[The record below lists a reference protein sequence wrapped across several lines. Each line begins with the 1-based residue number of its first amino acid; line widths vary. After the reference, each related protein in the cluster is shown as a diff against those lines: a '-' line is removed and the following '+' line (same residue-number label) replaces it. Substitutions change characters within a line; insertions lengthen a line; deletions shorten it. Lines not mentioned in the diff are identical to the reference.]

1 MHARRIRPDTG
12 PTDRRRIAAAG
23 LSAVLPGLG
32 QAFNRRR
39 RLALW
44 FVIPSL
50 ILLAIALLVLRL
62 QSPARLA
69 AWAIAPS
76 VLNALLLLNLLVLVW
91 RLAAVGQA
99 FLDTGRPG
107 PTGRLGIAGIALI
120 ALVVAV
126 PHLLVWQ
133 YGTLAGDM
141 FKSIFGGQV
150 LSATGPNP
158 SPSPALTERVN
169 VLLLGVDATDA
180 RTETLTDTMIV
191 ASLDPVGHT
200 VSMASVPRDL
210 VNVPLGN
217 GDDFGPKLNSLMSYA
232 DRHPNEFP
240 KGGIRA
246 LQDAIGAMLEID
258 IQYYARVDFKGF
270 VTVVDAVG
278 GVDVD
283 VQKKVRAPR
292 YDGFGLE
299 STGFVVRKG
308 QHHFSGGEALA
319 YARIRRGAGESDFT
333 RADRQQQILLALRD
347 RVTQGGSIL
356 FELPALLKAV
366 GDTVKT
372 DIPIDRLPEF
382 AAIMDEMHG
391 KDSVVRAVL
400 GHPLVDAKQTR
411 YGASQV
417 PNLKKIRAVA
427 AALFG
432 DPGTP
437 PTPWPTPKPT
447 KAPKPTP
454 TP

>member
-12 PTDRRRIAAAG
+12 PTDRRRLAAAG

-50 ILLAIALLVLRL
+50 TVLAVALLVIQL
-62 QSPARLA
+62 QSPTRLA

-91 RLAAVGQA
+91 RLASVGQA

-107 PTGRLGIAGIALI
+107 PTGRLGITGIALI
-120 ALVVAV
+120 ALVVTV

-133 YGTLAGDM
+133 YGSLAGDA
-141 FKSIFGGQV
+141 FKNVFGGQV
-150 LSATGPNP
+150 LSATGGNP
-158 SPSPALTERVN
+158 TPAPALTERVN
-169 VLLLGVDATDA
+169 VLLLGVDKTDE
-180 RTETLTDTMIV
+180 RTTTLTDTMIV

-217 GDDFGPKLNSLMSYA
+217 GDLYGPKLNSLVSYA
-232 DRHPNEFP
+232 DRHPDEFP
-240 KGGIRA
+240 KGGIRT

-258 IQYYARVDFKGF
+258 IQYYARVDFAGF
-270 VTVVDAVG
+270 VAMVDAVG
-278 GVDVD
+278 GVDVN
-283 VQKKVRAPR
+283 VKKKVRAPR

-299 STGFVVRKG
+299 TTGFVVRKG
-308 QHHFSGGEALA
+308 KHHFSGAEALA
-319 YARIRRGAGESDFT
+319 YARIRKGAGESDFT
-333 RADRQQQILLALRD
+333 RAERQQQILLALRD
-347 RVTQGGSIL
+347 RVTRGGSIL
-356 FELPALLKAV
+356 FELPGLLKAV

-382 AAIMDEMHG
+382 AAILDEVGG
-391 KDSVVRAVL
+391 KGSVVRAVL

-427 AALFG
+427 ARLFSA
-432 DPGTP
+432 PGTP

-447 KAPKPTP
+447 KTPKPTP

>member
-1 MHARRIRPDTG
+1 VHARRIRPDTG
-12 PTDRRRIAAAG
+12 PTDRRRLAAAG

-32 QAFNRRR
+32 QAFNGRR

-44 FVIPSL
+44 FAIPSL
-50 ILLAIALLVLRL
+50 ILLAIALLVIRL
-62 QSPARLA
+62 QSPTRLA

-91 RLAAVGQA
+91 RLGSVGQA

-107 PTGRLGIAGIALI
+107 PTGRLGIVGIALI

-150 LSATGPNP
+150 LSATGPSA
-158 SPSPALTERVN
+158 SPRPALTDRIN
-169 VLLLGVDATDA
+169 VLLLGVDATDE
-180 RTETLTDTMIV
+180 RTATLTDTMIV

-217 GDDFGPKLNSLMSYA
+217 GDVFGPKLNSLMSFA
-232 DRHPNEFP
+232 DRHADQFP
-240 KGGIRA
+240 RGGVRA
-246 LQDAIGAMLEID
+246 LQDAIGSLLDID

-270 VTVVDAVG
+270 VTMVDAVG

-283 VQKKVRAPR
+283 VKKKVRAPR

-299 STGFVVRKG
+299 TTGFVVRKG
-308 QHHFSGGEALA
+308 NHHFTGAEALA
-319 YARIRRGAGESDFT
+319 YARIRKGAGESDFT
-333 RADRQQQILLALRD
+333 RAERQQQILLALRQ
-347 RVTQGGSIL
+347 RAMSGGSIL

-372 DIPIDRLPEF
+372 DIPVDRLPEF
-382 AAIMDEMHG
+382 AAIIDEVGG
-391 KDSVVRAVL
+391 KGSLVRAVI

-427 AALFG
+427 ARLFSA
-432 DPGTP
+432 PGTP

-447 KAPKPTP
+447 KTPKPTP

>member
-12 PTDRRRIAAAG
+12 PTDRRRLAAAG

-32 QAFNRRR
+32 QAFNGRR

-44 FVIPSL
+44 FIVPSL
-50 ILLAIALLVLRL
+50 IFLAVALLVIRL

-69 AWAIAPS
+69 AWAVAPS
-76 VLNALLLLNLLVLVW
+76 VLSALLLLNLVVLAW
-91 RLAAVGQA
+91 RLLAVGQA

-107 PTGRLGIAGIALI
+107 PTGRLGIAGVALI

-126 PHLLVWQ
+126 PHLVVWQ
-133 YGTLAGDM
+133 YGSLASDM

-150 LSATGPNP
+150 LSATGPSTP
-158 SPSPALTERVN
+158 PPTAMTERIN
-169 VLLLGVDATDA
+169 VLLLGVDDTDT
-180 RTETLTDTMIV
+180 RTASLTDTMIV

-217 GDDFGPKLNSLMSYA
+217 GDVFGPKLNSLLSYA
-232 DRHPNEFP
+232 DRHPDEFP
-240 KGGIRA
+240 KGGIRT
-246 LQDAIGAMLEID
+246 LEDAIGAMLDID
-258 IQYYARVDFKGF
+258 IQYYAQVDFAGF
-270 VTVVDAVG
+270 VAMVDAVG

-283 VQKKVRAPR
+283 VKKRMIRPR
-292 YDGFGLE
+292 YDGFGLDGQ
-299 STGFVVRKG
+299 GFIVKPGV
-308 QHHFSGGEALA
+308 QHLSGAQALA
-319 YARIRRGAGESDFT
+319 YARIRKGPGESDFT

-347 RVTQGGSIL
+347 GVTSGGSIL
-356 FELPALLKAV
+356 FELPALLEAV

-372 DIPIDRLPEF
+372 DIPVDRLPEL
-382 AAIMDEMHG
+382 AAIADEMSG
-391 KDSVVRAVL
+391 KGSVVRAVI

-411 YGASQV
+411 YGQSQV

-427 AALFG
+427 ATLFSP
-432 DPGTP
+432 PGTP

>member
-12 PTDRRRIAAAG
+12 PTDRRRLAAAG

-32 QAFNRRR
+32 QAFNGRR

-44 FVIPSL
+44 FMVPSL
-50 ILLAIALLVLRL
+50 ILLAVALLVIRL
-62 QSPARLA
+62 QSPTRLA
-69 AWAIAPS
+69 AWAVAPS
-76 VLNALLLLNLLVLVW
+76 VLSALLLLNLVVLAW
-91 RLAAVGQA
+91 RLIAVGQA

-107 PTGRLGIAGIALI
+107 PTGRLGIVGIALI
-120 ALVVAV
+120 ALAVAA
-126 PHLLVWQ
+126 PHLIVWQ
-133 YGTLAGDM
+133 YGSLASDM

-150 LSATGPNP
+150 LSATGPDATP
-158 SPSPALTERVN
+158 AALTERIN
-169 VLLLGVDATDA
+169 VLLLGVDNTDK
-180 RTETLTDTMIV
+180 RTASLTDTMIV

-217 GDDFGPKLNSLMSYA
+217 GDVFGPKLNSLMSYA
-232 DRHPNEFP
+232 ERHPDEFP
-240 KGGIRA
+240 KGGVRT
-246 LQDAIGAMLEID
+246 LEDAIGALLQID
-258 IQYYARVDFKGF
+258 IQYYAQVDFEGF
-270 VTVVDAVG
+270 VAMVDAVG

-283 VQKKVRAPR
+283 VKKRMIRPR
-292 YDGFGLE
+292 YDGFGLDGQ
-299 STGFVVRKG
+299 GFIVRRG
-308 QHHFSGGEALA
+308 VQHLSGAEALA
-319 YARIRRGAGESDFT
+319 YARIRKGPGESDFT

-347 RVTQGGSIL
+347 GVTSGGSIL

-372 DIPIDRLPEF
+372 DIPVDRLPEF
-382 AAIMDEMHG
+382 AAIADEMSG
-391 KDSVVRAVL
+391 KGSVVRAVI

-411 YGASQV
+411 YGQSQV
-417 PNLKKIRAVA
+417 PDLKKIRAVA
-427 AALFG
+427 ATLFSP
-432 DPGTP
+432 PGTP

>member
-12 PTDRRRIAAAG
+12 PTDRRRLAAAG

-50 ILLAIALLVLRL
+50 TVLAVALLVIQL
-62 QSPARLA
+62 QSPTRLA

-91 RLAAVGQA
+91 RLASVGQA

-107 PTGRLGIAGIALI
+107 PTGRLGITGIALI
-120 ALVVAV
+120 ALVVTV

-133 YGTLAGDM
+133 YGSLAGDA
-141 FKSIFGGQV
+141 FKNVFGGQV
-150 LSATGPNP
+150 LSATGGNP
-158 SPSPALTERVN
+158 TPAPALTERVN
-169 VLLLGVDATDA
+169 VLLLGVDKTDE
-180 RTETLTDTMIV
+180 RTTTLTDTMIV

-217 GDDFGPKLNSLMSYA
+217 GDLYGPKLNSLMSYA
-232 DRHPNEFP
+232 DRHPDEFP
-240 KGGIRA
+240 KGGIRT

-258 IQYYARVDFKGF
+258 IQYYARVDFAGF
-270 VTVVDAVG
+270 VAMVDAVG
-278 GVDVD
+278 GVDVN
-283 VQKKVRAPR
+283 VKKKVRAPR

-299 STGFVVRKG
+299 TTGFVVRKG
-308 QHHFSGGEALA
+308 KHHFSGAEALA
-319 YARIRRGAGESDFT
+319 YARIRKGAGESDFT
-333 RADRQQQILLALRD
+333 RAERQQQILLALRD
-347 RVTQGGSIL
+347 RVTRGGSIL
-356 FELPALLKAV
+356 FELPGLLKAV

-382 AAIMDEMHG
+382 AAILDEVGG
-391 KDSVVRAVL
+391 KGSVVRAVL

-427 AALFG
+427 ARLFSA
-432 DPGTP
+432 PGTP

-447 KAPKPTP
+447 KTPKPTP

>member
-12 PTDRRRIAAAG
+12 PTDRRRLAAAG
-23 LSAVLPGLG
+23 LSAVIPGLG

-44 FVIPSL
+44 FVTPSL
-50 ILLAIALLVLRL
+50 ILLAVALIVLQL

-76 VLNALLLLNLLVLVW
+76 VLNALLLLNLVVLGW

-99 FLDTGRPG
+99 FLDTGRAG
-107 PTGRLGIAGIALI
+107 PTGRLGIVGVALI
-120 ALVVAV
+120 ALVVTV

-150 LSATGPNP
+150 LSATGPST
-158 SPSPALTERVN
+158 SPSPALTERIN
-169 VLLLGVDATDA
+169 VLLVGVDATSE

-200 VSMASVPRDL
+200 ISMASVPRDL
-210 VNVPLGN
+210 VNVPLPT
-217 GDDFGPKLNSLMSYA
+217 GDVFGPKLNSLMSYA
-232 DRHPNEFP
+232 DRHPDEFP
-240 KGGIRA
+240 NGGIRT
-246 LQDAIGAMLEID
+246 LEDAIGTLLGID
-258 IQYYARVDFKGF
+258 IQYYARVDFAGF
-270 VTVVDAVG
+270 VAMVDAVG
-278 GVDVD
+278 GVDVN
-283 VQKKVRAPR
+283 VKKKVRAPR

-299 STGFVVRKG
+299 GNGFVVRKG
-308 QHHFSGGEALA
+308 KHHFSGAEALA
-319 YARIRRGAGESDFT
+319 YARIRKGPGESDFT
-333 RADRQQQILLALRD
+333 RADRQQQILVALRE
-347 RVTQGGSIL
+347 RVTSGGSIL
-356 FELPALLKAV
+356 FELPSLLKAV

-372 DIPIDRLPEF
+372 DVPVDRLPEF
-382 AAIMDEMHG
+382 AALMDEMG
-391 KDSVVRAVL
+391 GTGSVARAVL

-427 AALFG
+427 ARLFP

-437 PTPWPTPKPT
+437 PIAWPTPKPT

>member
-12 PTDRRRIAAAG
+12 PTDRRRLLAAG

-50 ILLAIALLVLRL
+50 LLLAIGLVVLRL

-76 VLNALLLLNLLVLVW
+76 VLSALLLLNLVVLAW
-91 RLAAVGQA
+91 RLVATGQA

-107 PTGRLGIAGIALI
+107 PTGRLGFVGIALI
-120 ALVVAV
+120 ALVVTV

-150 LSATGPNP
+150 LSATGPDATP
-158 SPSPALTERVN
+158 LPALTERVN
-169 VLLLGVDATDA
+169 VLLLGVDATDT

-210 VNVPLGN
+210 VNVPLGT
-217 GDDFGPKLNSLMSYA
+217 GDVFGPKLNSLMSYA
-232 DRHPNEFP
+232 DRHPDEFP
-240 KGGIRA
+240 KGGVRTLEDAVGA
-246 LQDAIGAMLEID
+246 LLGID
-258 IQYYARVDFKGF
+258 IQYYARVDFDGF
-270 VTVVDAVG
+270 VAMVDAVG

-283 VQKKVRAPR
+283 VKKKVRAPR
-292 YDGFGLE
+292 YDGFALG
-299 STGFVVRKG
+299 STGFIVKKG
-308 QHHFSGGEALA
+308 RHHFSGAEALA
-319 YARIRRGAGESDFT
+319 YARIRKGPGESDFT
-333 RADRQQQILLALRD
+333 RADRQQQILVALRD
-347 RVTQGGSIL
+347 KVTSGGSIL
-356 FELPALLKAV
+356 FALPALLKAV

-372 DIPIDRLPEF
+372 DIPVDRLPEF
-382 AAIMDEMHG
+382 AAIMDEMGGH
-391 KDSVVRAVL
+391 DSVVRAVL

-427 AALFG
+427 AMLFPA
-432 DPGTP
+432 PGTP
-437 PTPWPTPKPT
+437 PTPWPTPTPT
-447 KAPKPTP
+447 KTPKPTP
-454 TP
+454 TS

>member
-1 MHARRIRPDTG
+1 VHARRIRPDTG
-12 PTDRRRIAAAG
+12 PTDRRRLAAAG

-50 ILLAIALLVLRL
+50 VLVGVALLVLRL
-62 QSPARLA
+62 QSPTRLA
-69 AWAIAPS
+69 AWAIAPA

-91 RLAAVGQA
+91 RLASVGQA

-107 PTGRLGIAGIALI
+107 PTGRLGITGIALI
-120 ALVVAV
+120 ALVVTV

-133 YGTLAGDM
+133 YGSLAGDA
-141 FKSIFGGQV
+141 FRSIFGGQV
-150 LSATGPNP
+150 LSATGRSP
-158 SPSPALTERVN
+158 SPAPALTERVN
-169 VLLLGVDATDA
+169 VLLLGVDATDE
-180 RTETLTDTMIV
+180 RTATLTDTMIV

-210 VNVPLGN
+210 VNVPLGT
-217 GDDFGPKLNSLMSYA
+217 GDVFGPKLNSLMSYA
-232 DRHPNEFP
+232 ERHPDEFP
-240 KGGIRA
+240 KGGVRT

-258 IQYYARVDFKGF
+258 IQYYARVDFAGF
-270 VTVVDAVG
+270 VAMVDAVG
-278 GVDVD
+278 GVDVN
-283 VQKKVRAPR
+283 VKKKVRAPR

-299 STGFVVRKG
+299 TTGFVVRKG
-308 QHHFSGGEALA
+308 KHHFSGAEALA
-319 YARIRRGAGESDFT
+319 FARIRRGAGESDFT
-333 RADRQQQILLALRD
+333 RAERQQQILLALRD
-347 RVTQGGSIL
+347 RVTGSGSIL
-356 FELPALLKAV
+356 FELPGLIRAV

-382 AAIMDEMHG
+382 AAILDEVGG
-391 KDSVVRAVL
+391 KGSVVRAVI

-427 AALFG
+427 ARLFSA
-432 DPGTP
+432 PGTP

-447 KAPKPTP
+447 RTPKPTP

>member
-12 PTDRRRIAAAG
+12 PTDRRRLAAAG

-50 ILLAIALLVLRL
+50 TVLAVALLVIQL
-62 QSPARLA
+62 QSPTRLA

-91 RLAAVGQA
+91 RLASVGQA

-107 PTGRLGIAGIALI
+107 PTGRLGVTGIALI
-120 ALVVAV
+120 ALVVTV

-133 YGTLAGDM
+133 YGSLAGDA
-141 FKSIFGGQV
+141 FKNVFGGQV
-150 LSATGPNP
+150 LSATGGNP
-158 SPSPALTERVN
+158 TPAPALTERVN
-169 VLLLGVDATDA
+169 VLLLGVDKTDE
-180 RTETLTDTMIV
+180 RTTTLTDTMIV

-217 GDDFGPKLNSLMSYA
+217 GDLYGPKLNSLMSYA
-232 DRHPNEFP
+232 DRHPDEFP
-240 KGGIRA
+240 KGGIRT

-258 IQYYARVDFKGF
+258 IQYYARVDFAGF
-270 VTVVDAVG
+270 VAMVDAVG
-278 GVDVD
+278 GVDVN
-283 VQKKVRAPR
+283 VKKKVRAPR

-299 STGFVVRKG
+299 TTGFVVRKG
-308 QHHFSGGEALA
+308 KHHFSGAEALA
-319 YARIRRGAGESDFT
+319 YARIRKGAGESDFT
-333 RADRQQQILLALRD
+333 RAERQQQILLALRD
-347 RVTQGGSIL
+347 RVTRGGSIL
-356 FELPALLKAV
+356 FELPGLLKAV

-382 AAIMDEMHG
+382 AAILDEVGG
-391 KDSVVRAVL
+391 KGSVVRAVL

-427 AALFG
+427 ARLFSA
-432 DPGTP
+432 PGTP

-447 KAPKPTP
+447 KTPKPTP